1 MNSEPNTGS
10 GANKGHRVGYRRV
23 SSIDQNTARQ
33 LDGME
38 FDIEFEDKASGKD
51 TKRPQL
57 EAMLRHIRA
66 GDHVH
71 VHSIDRLA
79 RNTADLLRLVDLIT
93 DEKQAALHFVKEG
106 LTFSGNRADPMQTL
120 MATMLGAFAQFERSM
135 IRERQREGIELAKAR
150 GAYKGGKAKLSAEQV
165 QAMLARVAA
174 GDAKAAIARDF
185 GISRETL
192 YQHMKAAHPSAS
204 AA

>member
-1 MNSEPNTGS
+1 MNPAPKKGS
-10 GANKGHRVGYRRV
+10 SVSKGHRVGYRRV
-23 SSIDQNTARQ
+23 STLDQSTARQ
-33 LDGME
+33 LDGIE
-38 FDIEFEDKASGKD
+38 FDIEFEDRASGKD

-66 GDHVH
+66 GDHVY

-79 RNTADLLRLVDLIT
+79 RNTADLLRLVEFIT
-93 DEKQAALHFVKEG
+93 DEKQADLHFVKEN
-106 LTFSGNRADPMQTL
+106 LTFSGNKADPMQTL

-150 GAYKGGKAKLSAEQV
+150 GAYRGGKAKLSDEQV

-192 YQHMKAAHPSAS
+192 YQHVRARPSAGV
-204 AA
+204 A